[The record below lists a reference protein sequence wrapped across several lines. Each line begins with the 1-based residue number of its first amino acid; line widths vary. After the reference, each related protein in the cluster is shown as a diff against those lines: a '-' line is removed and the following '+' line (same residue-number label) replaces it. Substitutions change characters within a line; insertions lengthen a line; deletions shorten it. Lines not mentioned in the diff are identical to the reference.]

1 MSKDK
6 LKHCMVF
13 GCGKELPEGTKIPVC
28 DHHRDKAKD
37 IGKGV
42 AAAVVSIGGL
52 ALCVLKTSDNPDKE
66 NSIQA
71 QDDELFE
78 GQDDWEDTTPRE
90 L

>member
-37 IGKGV
+37 KGKGV
-42 AAAVVSIGGL
+42 AAAVVSVGVGL
-52 ALCVLKTSDNPDKE
+52 ALYVLNTSNNPDKE
-66 NSIQA
+66 ESIQA
-71 QDDELFE
+71 QEDELFE
-78 GQDDWEDTTPRE
+78 GQDDQEDGNA
-90 L
+90 

>member
-28 DHHRDKAKD
+28 DYHRDKAKD

-42 AAAVVSIGGL
+42 AAAVVSVGGGL
-52 ALCVLKTSDNPDKE
+52 VLYVLNTSNNPDKE
-66 NSIQA
+66 ESIQA
-71 QDDELFE
+71 QEDELFE
-78 GQDDWEDTTPRE
+78 GQDDQEDGNA
-90 L
+90 